1 METTAH
7 IHTMKSKAAEDS
19 PKWAIDG
26 VPSASIAD
34 VWPTV
39 WPILKTAV
47 DVAPEDVRFREDELL
62 RLLIEREMQLWVI
75 MNLAQHK
82 IVAAAVTSIIDV
94 DKFMPGAKAL
104 EIPFVAGSD
113 MSAWVRALE
122 TLLAKYGQVN
132 GAQYLF
138 GYGRKGWE
146 RMAEFK
152 SIGYTESGIRVMA
165 KVIKGT
171 MQ

>member
-1 METTAH
+1 MRTGPETCQTTEMEQ
-7 IHTMKSKAAEDS
+7 E

-47 DVAPEDVRFREDELL
+47 DVAPEDVRFKEDELL
-62 RLLIEREMQLWVI
+62 KLLINREMQLWVI
-75 MNLAQHK
+75 ADVSHHK
-82 IVAAAVTSIIDV
+82 IVASAVTSIIDV
-94 DKFMPGAKAL
+94 DQYLPGAKAL

-113 MSAWVRALE
+113 MGGWVGALE
-122 TLLAKYGQVN
+122 RLLSMYGYSN
-132 GAQYLF
+132 GAKYLF

-152 SIGYTESGIRVMA
+152 NIGYTASGIRVMA
-165 KVIKGT
+165 KVIKGE